1 MRYKNNVLD
10 KLVQLETA
18 VNRVHIQVNR
28 GGTQDS
34 VNESIEILSPLLIP
48 LTPCIVNDNS
58 IGNNIDVP
66 VPVSIL

>member
-28 GGTQDS
+28 GGTQND
-34 VNESIEILSPLLIP
+34 VNQSIETLKEQIEQIREM
-48 LTPCIVNDNS
+48 
-58 IGNNIDVP
+58 
-66 VPVSIL
+66 VSIEPDDFENQFAPK

>member
-34 VNESIEILSPLLIP
+34 VNESIETLKEQ
-48 LTPCIVNDNS
+48 VEA
-58 IGNNIDVP
+58 VREM
-66 VPVSIL
+66 VSIEPDDFENQFAPK

>member
-18 VNRVHIQVNR
+18 VNKVHIQVNR

-34 VNESIEILSPLLIP
+34 VNESIETLKEQIEQIREM
-48 LTPCIVNDNS
+48 
-58 IGNNIDVP
+58 
-66 VPVSIL
+66 VSIEPDDFENQFAPK

>member
-18 VNRVHIQVNR
+18 VNRVNIQVNR

-34 VNESIEILSPLLIP
+34 VNESIEILKEQIEQ
-48 LTPCIVNDNS
+48 IREM
-58 IGNNIDVP
+58 
-66 VPVSIL
+66 VSIEPDDFENQFATK

>member
-28 GGTQDS
+28 GGTQES
-34 VNESIEILSPLLIP
+34 VNESIEILKEQVEAVREMI
-48 LTPCIVNDNS
+48 S
-58 IGNNIDVP
+58 IEPDEFDQQFRP
-66 VPVSIL
+66 Q

>member
-18 VNRVHIQVNR
+18 VNRVNIQVNR

-34 VNESIEILSPLLIP
+34 VNESIEILKEQIEQ
-48 LTPCIVNDNS
+48 IRE
-58 IGNNIDVP
+58 I
-66 VPVSIL
+66 VSIEPDDFENQFAPK

>member
-34 VNESIEILSPLLIP
+34 VNESIETLKEQVEAGREMI
-48 LTPCIVNDNS
+48 S
-58 IGNNIDVP
+58 IEPDDFDQQFRP
-66 VPVSIL
+66 Q

>member
-18 VNRVHIQVNR
+18 VNRVNIQVNR

-34 VNESIEILSPLLIP
+34 VNESIETLKEQIEQIREM
-48 LTPCIVNDNS
+48 
-58 IGNNIDVP
+58 
-66 VPVSIL
+66 VSIEPDDFENQFAPK

>member
-18 VNRVHIQVNR
+18 VSRVHIQVNR

-34 VNESIEILSPLLIP
+34 VNESIEILKEQIEQ
-48 LTPCIVNDNS
+48 IREM
-58 IGNNIDVP
+58 
-66 VPVSIL
+66 VSIEPDDFENQFAPK

>member
-18 VNRVHIQVNR
+18 VSRVHIQVNR

-34 VNESIEILSPLLIP
+34 VNESIETLKGQIEAVREMISIEPDDFDQQFIP
-48 LTPCIVNDNS
+48 Q
-58 IGNNIDVP
+58 
-66 VPVSIL
+66 

>member
-34 VNESIEILSPLLIP
+34 VNESIETLKEQVEAVREMI
-48 LTPCIVNDNS
+48 S
-58 IGNNIDVP
+58 IEPDDFDQQFRP
-66 VPVSIL
+66 Q